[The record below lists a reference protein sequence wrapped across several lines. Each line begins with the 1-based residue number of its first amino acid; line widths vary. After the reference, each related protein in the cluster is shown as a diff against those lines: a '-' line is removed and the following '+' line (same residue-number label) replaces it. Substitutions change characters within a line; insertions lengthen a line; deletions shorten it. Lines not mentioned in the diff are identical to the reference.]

1 MSLSKSPSETDSDE
15 ESSSTTA
22 ETYERLE
29 SILNEMGEVMV
40 ESAAGETLE
49 LHKHN
54 VEFED
59 EPWFRVDADDET
71 HWVDAESIQHY
82 WIHEEI

>member
-22 ETYERLE
+22 GTYARIEELVD
-29 SILNEMGEVMV
+29 EMGEVMV

-71 HWVDAESIQHY
+71 HWVNAEGIQHY

>member
-1 MSLSKSPSETDSDE
+1 MSLSKSPSQSDSDD
-15 ESSSTTA
+15 ESTSTDG
-22 ETYERLE
+22 TYERLE
-29 SILNEMGEVMV
+29 TTVDEMGEVMV

-54 VEFED
+54 VEFEGA
-59 EPWFRVDADDET
+59 PWFRVEADDET
-71 HWVDAESIQHY
+71 HWINAESIRHY